1 MTARLIDLGGQRF
14 GRWRVVGPHPERMR
28 YGRRRHAV
36 AVLWQCVCD
45 CGEQRLVFGSN
56 LRAGYSKSCGCLKRE
71 QTIKRSTKHGH
82 ARRGN
87 HTSIYDR
94 WVSMRQRCFDPNH
107 KSYPDYGGRGVGVCP
122 EWHADFMAFYR
133 HVGDAPPG
141 LSIDRIDVDGNYEPG
156 NWRWATASEQVRNRR
171 PSKRKKRKGRRADLA
186 EIQVYAASLARATS
200 APGGVR
206 GAP

>member
-94 WVSMRQRCFDPNH
+94 WVSMRQRCFDPGH
-107 KSYPDYGGRGVGVCP
+107 PCYPDYGGRGISICDDWRSF
-122 EWHADFMAFYR
+122 ENFYADML
-133 HVGDAPPG
+133 DPPLG
-141 LSIDRIDVDGNYEPG
+141 LSIDRINNDGNYEPS
-156 NWRWATASEQVRNRR
+156 NCLWASASVQVRNRR
-171 PSKRKKRKGRRADLA
+171 RKRK
-186 EIQVYAASLARATS
+186 AA
-200 APGGVR
+200 P
-206 GAP
+206 